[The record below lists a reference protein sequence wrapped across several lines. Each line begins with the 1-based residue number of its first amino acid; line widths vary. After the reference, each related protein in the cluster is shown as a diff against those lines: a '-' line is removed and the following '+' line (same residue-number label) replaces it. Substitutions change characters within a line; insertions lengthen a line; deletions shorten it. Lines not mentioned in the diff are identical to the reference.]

1 MITLKE
7 ERLLAIKDFCRF
19 IDSYEGE
26 MIIRN
31 GHIFNTKNEL
41 IYSFKL

>member
-1 MITLKE
+1 MRTLKE

-19 IDSYEGE
+19 IDNYNGE
-26 MIIRN
+26 MTIRN
-31 GHIFNTKNEL
+31 GQIFNSNNEL